1 MVPTQPCR
9 SLSRDA
15 ILAANNPSRHAV
27 LDWGTRDVIAR
38 LHLRRRQRG
47 CRAGE
52 HRRRQL
58 DAAKFVTSSVNGVD
72 EGIPTILGNRCSVN
86 KLHQQRG
93 ESRVTVRRDIVRSD
107 GLHPHKSRL
116 HSSGDHI
123 ITSTSPPSLY
133 LLNAASLAKPHA
145 TELLSAD
152 LMSYRCDVAI
162 ITESHFKTKHTDG
175 AVSVTD
181 YSVFRRD
188 RLGRRGGGVA
198 VYVHSTLP
206 ATEWKPKTD
215 NRLFELLWVRIG
227 NNFLGA
233 LYHPPR
239 PLYNTHEFINF
250 IDVCLTELT
259 SQYPKATIILAGDF
273 NQMPDVDIMQCTGL
287 LSIGTQ
293 PTRSVSYLDRIYVS
307 CPIYTSVRVVKSLVR
322 SDHNAVVAY
331 VDRPQL
337 TNKTREQKTFRPVFP
352 PQHAA
357 FLDYI
362 RTLELDLSTL
372 SCHAP
377 ETFDVFLRHGYWIA

>member
-15 ILAANNPSRHAV
+15 LLEANNPSRRVV
-27 LDWGTRDVIAR
+27 LDWETRDVIAR
-38 LHLRRRQRG
+38 LHLRRRG

-58 DAAKFVTSSVNGVD
+58 NAVKLVTSSVHGVD
-72 EGIPTILGNRCSVN
+72 KGIPTILSDRSSVN
-86 KLHQQRG
+86 KFCQQRR
-93 ESRVTVRRDIVRSD
+93 ESRVSVRRNIICSD
-107 GLHPHKSRL
+107 GLYSYKSRL
-116 HSSGDHI
+116 QSSSDHI
-123 ITSTSPPSLY
+123 TTSTSPPSLY
-133 LLNAASLAKPHA
+133 LLNAASLAKLHA

-152 LMSYRCDVAI
+152 LTSYRCDVAI

-175 AVSVTD
+175 AVSITD

-227 NNFLGA
+227 NNFIGA

-239 PLYNTHEFINF
+239 PSYNTHEFMDF

-259 SQYPKATIILAGDF
+259 SQYPTATIILAGDF
-273 NQMPDVDIMQCTGL
+273 NHMPDVDIVQRTGL
-287 LSIGTQ
+287 LPRDASAERGYEIACR
-293 PTRSVSYLDRIYVS
+293 PSV
-307 CPIYTSVRVVKSLVR
+307 CP
-322 SDHNAVVAY
+322 
-331 VDRPQL
+331 
-337 TNKTREQKTFRPVFP
+337 
-352 PQHAA
+352 
-357 FLDYI
+357 
-362 RTLELDLSTL
+362 
-372 SCHAP
+372 
-377 ETFDVFLRHGYWIA
+377 